1 MSFHI
6 KILLLSFFTSIVIA
20 FVVIP
25 ILRKLKAGQSERED
39 GPQSHLGKSGTPTM
53 GGIIM
58 IISTLI
64 LSAFRLCKRPIRNSN
79 KTTPNDICNIGIWSH
94 RIYR

>member
-58 IISTLI
+58 IISSLMMI
-64 LSAFRLCKRPIRNSN
+64 FRLDGRGLHDLVAS
-79 KTTPNDICNIGIWSH
+79 TQVVNDLGGEV
-94 RIYR
+94 